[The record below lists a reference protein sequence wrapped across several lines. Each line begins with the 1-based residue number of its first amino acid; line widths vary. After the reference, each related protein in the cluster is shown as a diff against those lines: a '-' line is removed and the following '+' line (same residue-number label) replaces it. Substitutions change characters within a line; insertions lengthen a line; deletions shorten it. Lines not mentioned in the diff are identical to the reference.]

1 MQVVTYGAFP
11 LHGTAQYRSLFLGG
25 GGGGVHWTWYFFL
38 VPPRPRFQA
47 NSTVTKTWRVNSAD
61 HWLAGENSHCLRHWT
76 CDTGHNRPARFK
88 SAQPVLLTTKKM
100 AVSLSV
106 EEVQTFL
113 SLIDEEQIQR
123 ELDGATQKYIFFQE
137 CYDPW
142 HRCFRVF
149 CFVYACRDWFFI
161 KERDWWILKRVT
173 LKERRYQH
181 TESSLWCLLLWH
193 EELRIPPPSTDHQRL
208 CGYCLWL
215 FRVVIYSVYPTKI
228 LWSVGEVCYLFWSN
242 FAMCFLV

>member
-1 MQVVTYGAFP
+1 
-11 LHGTAQYRSLFLGG
+11 
-25 GGGGVHWTWYFFL
+25 
-38 VPPRPRFQA
+38 
-47 NSTVTKTWRVNSAD
+47 
-61 HWLAGENSHCLRHWT
+61 
-76 CDTGHNRPARFK
+76 
-88 SAQPVLLTTKKM
+88 M

-113 SLIDEEQIQR
+113 SLIDEERIQR

-173 LKERRYQH
+173 LKGRRYQH
-181 TESSLWCLLLWH
+181 TECSLWCLLLWH
-193 EELRIPPPSTDHQRL
+193 EELRIPPLSTDHQRL

-228 LWSVGEVCYLFWSN
+228 LLSVGEVCYLFWSN